1 MQIPKI
7 RVRIGEWDF
16 STTGESHAHV
26 ERKVTRKVVHPK
38 YNFFTY
44 ENDLAL
50 VRLEKKVPFQPNIV
64 PICLPG
70 NDDLLIGKSK
80 SLPDICTVAFSCK
93 FVVEG
98 EIMGLSMGGFHQ
110 FAESKHLQILKSYSM
125 DALLILLQPELQQ

>member
-70 NDDLLIGKSK
+70 NDDLLIGKS
-80 SLPDICTVAFSCK
+80 LLYTYHAFSATR
-93 FVVEG
+93 FS
-98 EIMGLSMGGFHQ
+98 INSSFRANR
-110 FAESKHLQILKSYSM
+110 F
-125 DALLILLQPELQQ
+125 